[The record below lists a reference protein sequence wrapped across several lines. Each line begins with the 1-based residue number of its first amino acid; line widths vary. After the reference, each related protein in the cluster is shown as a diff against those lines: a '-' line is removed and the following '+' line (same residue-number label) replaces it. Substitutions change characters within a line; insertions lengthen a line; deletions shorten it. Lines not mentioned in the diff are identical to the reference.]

1 MVEDAQGFDPDLDYT
16 TRDNPFWDCTDGAHP
31 AWWRGQEYGCKA
43 IVRIVNE
50 WLDETLDEMMVG
62 VSQPA
67 IQALKERIH
76 DLRTKAGI

>member
-1 MVEDAQGFDPDLDYT
+1 MVENEQGFDPDLDYT
-16 TRDNPFWDCTDGAHP
+16 AKDNPFWDCTDGAHP

-43 IVRIVNE
+43 TVRIVNK
-50 WLDETLDEMMVG
+50 WLDQTLDDMMKG
-62 VSQPA
+62 ASQPE